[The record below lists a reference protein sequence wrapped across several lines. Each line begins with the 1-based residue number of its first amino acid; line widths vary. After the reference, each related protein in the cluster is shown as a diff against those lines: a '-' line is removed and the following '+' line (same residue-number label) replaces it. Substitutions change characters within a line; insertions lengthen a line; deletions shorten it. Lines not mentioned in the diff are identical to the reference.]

1 DSDGKNTDSD
11 DATIYVGRHE
21 SLTKKSVDYKP
32 GEQSVQWE
40 VNVNFNEK
48 KMEIGQKIED
58 TFTFS
63 TKDGDFTD
71 VFEIKEDSIEIIEVQ
86 EFNEDGT
93 IKESKV
99 LENNGELFT
108 VEITEGSITY
118 TLEKESNKAYIFRYH
133 TKVKEDAYITEG
145 GKITNTVRFDGKT
158 KISEQGIIQQVGK
171 KSHGLINYENK
182 TIDWTIIIN
191 ADKQDLRN
199 FKLTDDFSGSGQ
211 KLVAGSVKISPTK
224 GDVSS
229 VPAADNEGFEINFE
243 NITDSYTIN
252 YQTEF
257 AYYFGNTNPKPEFN
271 NHLHLKYDTKYEE
284 DKKLTIKDT
293 VKPNAE

>member
-1 DSDGKNTDSD
+1 TVIVNTSKEHLTNAVISDVMGENQKLQLDSLELYEVTVDLQGNVVDRKEPAIVLGDMNLSTEQELKIALGDTNKAYQLIFKSEITDNEGTAYPNTATLDSDGKNTDSD

-71 VFEIKEDSIEIIEVQ
+71 IFEIKEESIEIIEVQ

-199 FKLTDDFSGSGQ
+199 
-211 KLVAGSVKISPTK
+211 
-224 GDVSS
+224 
-229 VPAADNEGFEINFE
+229 
-243 NITDSYTIN
+243 
-252 YQTEF
+252 
-257 AYYFGNTNPKPEFN
+257 
-271 NHLHLKYDTKYEE
+271 
-284 DKKLTIKDT
+284 
-293 VKPNAE
+293 